1 MPSQRDLRFA
11 ALVREFEVDLGQ
23 PLHAVNNYQLAVLHD
38 GILHVSGQLPR
49 NAQGVAVTGSAGDT
63 VSFEAAQHAARL
75 CAVRALTVMHQT
87 VGTLD
92 AIERLLSMTVYV
104 HSAPDFTRQSEVADA
119 ASALLHDLL
128 GTAGQH
134 ARSAVGVLQLPKN
147 ATVEIDLRAAI
158 RRSN

>member
-11 ALVREFEVDLGQ
+11 ALAREFEVDLGQ
-23 PLHAVNNYQLAVLHD
+23 LLHAVNNYQLA
-38 GILHVSGQLPR
+38 
-49 NAQGVAVTGSAGDT
+49 
-63 VSFEAAQHAARL
+63 
-75 CAVRALTVMHQT
+75 VMHQT

-119 ASALLHDLL
+119 ASALFHDLL